1 MIDWNVYQYT
11 CFADPLQQNMQ
22 QAELVIFE
30 GCAHTPIYEKVDEF
44 NLTTLEFLQRHSGY
58 GVMQL
63 GLPDRVRTLI
73 QEAAISADI
82 FDEVHV
88 EPTDHSFEAIVAFV
102 RDRDYDGFVAVG
114 GGSSI
119 DSAKAANLFTTYPA
133 PLMDYVNKPIGK
145 GLPVPGPLKP
155 LVALPTT
162 AGTGSE
168 TTATAIMDIL
178 SLKMKTGISH
188 RYLRPTLAIID
199 PLNTVTLPPM
209 ATAYPGFDVLTH
221 ALEAYTSRP
230 YAARP
235 RHKPDERPVY
245 IGSNPISDLWCEKA
259 LEYTGRYLRRA
270 VLNGMDMEAR
280 TYMALA
286 ATYAGIGFGNAGV
299 HVPHAIAYPIAGLV
313 KNFSPQGYPKD
324 EPMIPHG
331 LSVVITAPST
341 FRWTY
346 AASPER
352 HLRAAQLLGA
362 NVSGLTTTEMPEAL
376 PRTLLSLMH
385 DTGIP
390 NGLDALGYGEADVS
404 TLIDGT
410 LKQQRLLVNCPR
422 AVGAEE
428 LRYVIGQSFT
438 YW

>member
-1 MIDWNVYQYT
+1 M
-11 CFADPLQQNMQ
+11 
-22 QAELVIFE
+22 
-30 GCAHTPIYEKVDEF
+30 GCLDIPNETIITMEMTPIKFGPGATNEV
-44 NLTTLEFLQRHSGY
+44 GY
-58 GVMQL
+58 DLKRLGVRRALIVTDKGVMSL
-63 GLPDRVRTLI
+63 GLPERVRTLL
-73 QEAAISADI
+73 QDEGISADI
-82 FDEVHV
+82 YDDVHV
-88 EPTDHSFEAIVAFV
+88 EPTDKSFEAISSFV
-102 RDRDYDGFVAVG
+102 QGRDYDGFVAIG

-133 PLMDYVNKPIGK
+133 PLSDYLNKPIGK

-155 LVALPTT
+155 LVAMPTT

-168 TTATAIMDIL
+168 TTAVAILDVL
-178 SLKMKTGISH
+178 ALKVKTGISH
-188 RYLRPTLAIID
+188 RYLRPSLAVID

-221 ALEAYTSRP
+221 ALESYTSRP
-230 YAARP
+230 YDARP
-235 RHKPDERPVY
+235 RHKPEERPVY
-245 IGSNPISDLWCEKA
+245 IGSNPISDIWCEKA

-270 VLNGMDMEAR
+270 VLNGMDVEAR

-313 KNFSPQGYPKD
+313 KDFSPPDYPKG
-324 EPMIPHG
+324 EPIIPHG

-346 AASPER
+346 PTNPER
-352 HLRAAQLLGA
+352 HLQAAELLGGDV
-362 NVSGLTTTEMPEAL
+362 NGLTEAEMREAL
-376 PRTLLSLMH
+376 PRTLMSLMR
-385 DTGIP
+385 DTGIV
-390 NGLDALGYGEADVS
+390 NGLNELGYGESDVPA
-404 TLIDGT
+404 LVDGT

-428 LRYVIGQSFT
+428 LTNVIQHSFE

>member
-1 MIDWNVYQYT
+1 M
-11 CFADPLQQNMQ
+11 
-22 QAELVIFE
+22 
-30 GCAHTPIYEKVDEF
+30 GCLDIPNETVFTMEMTPIKVGAGATDEVAYD
-44 NLTTLEFLQRHSGY
+44 LKRLGVRHALIVTDHGI
-58 GVMQL
+58 MKL
-63 GLPDRVRTLI
+63 GLPERVRTLL
-73 QEAAISADI
+73 QEDGISADI
-82 FDEVHV
+82 FDDVHV
-88 EPTDHSFEAIVAFV
+88 EPTDQSFEAIASFV
-102 RDRDYDGFVAVG
+102 HGRDYDGFVAIG

-119 DSAKAANLFTTYPA
+119 DSAKAANLFTAYPA
-133 PLMDYVNKPIGK
+133 PVLDYVNKPIGK

-168 TTATAIMDIL
+168 TTAVAIMDVL
-178 SLKMKTGISH
+178 SLKVKTGISH
-188 RYLRPTLAIID
+188 RYLRPTMATIN
-199 PLNTVTLPPM
+199 PLHTVTLPPS

-221 ALEAYTSRP
+221 ALESYTSRP
-230 YAARP
+230 YDARP
-235 RHKPDERPVY
+235 KHTPEERPVY

-270 VLNGMDMEAR
+270 VLNGMDVEAR

-299 HVPHAIAYPIAGLV
+299 HVPHALAYPIAGLV
-313 KNFSPQGYPKD
+313 KRFSPPDYPQD

-346 AASPER
+346 PTSPER
-352 HLRAAQLLGA
+352 HLRAEHLLGA
-362 NVSGLTTTEMPEAL
+362 NVNGLTAAETPEVL
-376 PRTLLSLMH
+376 PRTLLSLMR
-385 DTGIP
+385 DSGIP
-390 NGLDALGYGEADVS
+390 NGLAALGYGDGDAGA
-404 TLIDGT
+404 LIEDT

-422 AVGAEE
+422 DVGAEE
-428 LRYVIGQSFT
+428 LRHIIQSSME

>member
-1 MIDWNVYQYT
+1 M
-11 CFADPLQQNMQ
+11 
-22 QAELVIFE
+22 
-30 GCAHTPIYEKVDEF
+30 GCLDIPNETVFTMEMTPIKVGAGATNEVAYD
-44 NLTTLEFLQRHSGY
+44 LKRLGVRHALIIHDHGI
-58 GVMQL
+58 MKL
-63 GLPDRVRTLI
+63 GLTEQARTLL
-73 QEAAISADI
+73 QEEGISADI
-82 FDEVHV
+82 YDDVHV
-88 EPTDHSFEAIVAFV
+88 EPTDKSFEAIASFV
-102 RDRDYDGFVAVG
+102 SGRDYDGFVAIG

-133 PLMDYVNKPIGK
+133 PVMDSVNKPVGK
-145 GLPVPGPLKP
+145 GVHVPGPRKP
-155 LVALPTT
+155 LVAIPTT

-168 TTATAIMDIL
+168 TTAVAIMDVL
-178 SLKMKTGISH
+178 SLKVKTGISH
-188 RYLRPTLAIID
+188 RYLRPTMAIID

-221 ALEAYTSRP
+221 ALESYTSRP
-230 YAARP
+230 YDARP

-313 KNFSPQGYPKD
+313 KNFSPTDYPQD

-346 AASPER
+346 PVGPER

-362 NVSGLTTTEMPEAL
+362 GVNGLTAVEMLEGL
-376 PRTLLSLMH
+376 PRTLLSLMR

-390 NGLDALGYGEADVS
+390 DGLAALGYSQSAIRQ
-404 TLIDGT
+404 LIDGT

-428 LRYVIGQSFT
+428 LRYVIQQSFK

>member
-1 MIDWNVYQYT
+1 MGCLDIPNET
-11 CFADPLQQNMQ
+11 
-22 QAELVIFE
+22 IFTME
-30 GCAHTPIYEKVDEF
+30 MTPIKFGPGATGEVAYDLKR
-44 NLTTLEFLQRHSGY
+44 L
-58 GVMQL
+58 GVKHALIITDRGIMKL
-63 GLPDRVRTLI
+63 GLPERVRSLL
-73 QEAAISADI
+73 QEASINADI
-82 FDEVHV
+82 FDDVHI
-88 EPTDHSFEAIVAFV
+88 EPTDKSFEAIATFV
-102 RDRDYDGFVAVG
+102 RGRDYDGFVAIG

-119 DSAKAANLFTTYPA
+119 DSAKAANLFSSYPA
-133 PLMDYVNKPIGK
+133 PVMDYINKPIGK

-155 LVALPTT
+155 LVAIPTT

-168 TTATAIMDIL
+168 TTAVTIMDVL
-178 SLKMKTGISH
+178 ALKVKTGISH
-188 RYLRPTLAIID
+188 RYLRPSLAIID

-221 ALEAYTSRP
+221 ALESYTSRP
-230 YAARP
+230 YDARP
-235 RHKPDERPVY
+235 RHKPEERPVY

-270 VLNGMDMEAR
+270 VLNGMDVEAR

-313 KNFSPQGYPKD
+313 KHFTAPNYPQD
-324 EPMIPHG
+324 EPIIPHG
-331 LSVVITAPST
+331 LSVVITAPSA

-362 NVSGLTTTEMPEAL
+362 NVNGLTTAEMPAAL
-376 PRTLLSLMH
+376 PLSLLSLMQ

-390 NGLDALGYGEADVS
+390 NGLAALGYGEADVS
-404 TLIDGT
+404 ALIDGT
-410 LKQQRLLVNCPR
+410 VKQQRLLVNCPR
-422 AVGAEE
+422 DVGAGE
-428 LRYVIGQSFT
+428 LKQVIQQSFE